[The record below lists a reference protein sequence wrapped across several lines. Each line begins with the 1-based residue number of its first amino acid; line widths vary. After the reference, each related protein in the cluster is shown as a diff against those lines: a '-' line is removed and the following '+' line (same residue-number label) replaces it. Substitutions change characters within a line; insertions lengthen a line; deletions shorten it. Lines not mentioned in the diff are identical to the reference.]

1 MDIPDE
7 WINDIPVSMT
17 VPNGSSLM
25 WWLEHLAYLEHITK
39 ALEGIEKSL
48 EKLANK

>member
-1 MDIPDE
+1 MDPIKQWCEDPH
-7 WINDIPVSMT
+7 VSMT

-39 ALEGIEKSL
+39 ALEGIQKSL
-48 EKLANK
+48 EKLADK